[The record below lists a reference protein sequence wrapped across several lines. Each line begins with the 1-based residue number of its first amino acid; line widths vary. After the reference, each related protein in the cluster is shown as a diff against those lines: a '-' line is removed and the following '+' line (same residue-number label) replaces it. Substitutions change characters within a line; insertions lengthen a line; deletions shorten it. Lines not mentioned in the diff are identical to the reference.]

1 MIYMTH
7 PLHGA
12 MNVGNDEA
20 AAEHEKH
27 GWKRDVWKQK
37 EQVQALAEA
46 PTQVSAQTA
55 DDDQDD
61 VDELRCA
68 YEEKHGEPADQRWG
82 ARRLRKEIG

>member
-20 AAEHEKH
+20 AAEHEKL
-27 GWKRDVWKQK
+27 GWKRDVWKPK
-37 EQVQALAEA
+37 VQALAEA
-46 PTQVSAQTA
+46 PAQVQEQTA

-61 VDELRCA
+61 IDVLRCA
-68 YEEKHGEPADQRWG
+68 YEEKHGEQADQRWG